1 MSEKWIWLPDWA
13 SDLSLWEDDLTDAN
27 ASASH
32 TFVPYEKMAAHL
44 DNVYAIEG
52 MPKAGTVVGWGLGA
66 FLLLLAAE
74 KRPKAQ
80 KWILLS
86 PFADFCDEEGPW
98 NSENLLFKA
107 REMHTSRDVG
117 LKAFKEQFDEEFSDW
132 PDEWLEA
139 ARKMNAD
146 LLGEGLKFLAVHRV
160 DSVIENSEDIQVLYG
175 RMDQDVTPAM
185 TLRLKDFLPKATF
198 KERPKSGHWPPMMLF

>member
-86 PFADFCDEEGPW
+86 PFADFCDGEGPW

-146 LLGEGLKFLAVHRV
+146 LLGEGLKFLAAHRV